1 MGLLMGLIDDD
12 GREEENCGM
21 RRGNGFLYRRPH
33 QLVLHPGDGKPAK
46 RVHELAHAAFPEAK
60 NLRPP
65 NVARGLL
72 TW

>member
-1 MGLLMGLIDDD
+1 MASYIDGLISSS
-12 GREEENCGM
+12 
-21 RRGNGFLYRRPH
+21 FT
-33 QLVLHPGDGKPAK
+33 QDGKPAK